1 MNLDFFYTILS
12 VLSIQDTKMA
22 NLQVK
27 SMDDQLYQALGKRA
41 AMDQRSISQEVIFII
56 KDYLSRAPS
65 QHQSCTDQFLELCG
79 TWQDERQADDIVNE
93 LRDSRNGSDSR
104 FSDSL

>member
-1 MNLDFFYTILS
+1 
-12 VLSIQDTKMA
+12 MA

-56 KDYLSRAPS
+56 KDYLRIPKK
-65 QHQSCTDQFLELCG
+65 TL
-79 TWQDERQADDIVNE
+79 VNY
-93 LRDSRNGSDSR
+93 GVI
-104 FSDSL
+104 SLFEICI